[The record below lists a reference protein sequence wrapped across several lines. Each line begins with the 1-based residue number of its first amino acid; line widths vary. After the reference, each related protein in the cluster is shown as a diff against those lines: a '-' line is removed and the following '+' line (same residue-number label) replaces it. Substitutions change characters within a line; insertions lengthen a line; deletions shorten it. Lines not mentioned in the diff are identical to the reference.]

1 MNSRSNMFKLLLI
14 QTRRRIYQYF
24 FIKNIGQ
31 KKKKKKKKKN
41 EKKREVEYRGKKD
54 HQGPPPLMKLF
65 PSLPTAKFNQ
75 IYYNNN
81 LLSQELIKINKN

>member
-14 QTRRRIYQYF
+14 QTRHRIYQYF

-31 KKKKKKKKKN
+31 SKKK
-41 EKKREVEYRGKKD
+41 KKREVEYRGKKD

>member
-31 KKKKKKKKKN
+31 SKKK
-41 EKKREVEYRGKKD
+41 KKREVEYRGKKD

>member
-31 KKKKKKKKKN
+31 SKKKKK
-41 EKKREVEYRGKKD
+41 EKLNIEERRTIKA
-54 HQGPPPLMKLF
+54 PLL
-65 PSLPTAKFNQ
+65 
-75 IYYNNN
+75 
-81 LLSQELIKINKN
+81 